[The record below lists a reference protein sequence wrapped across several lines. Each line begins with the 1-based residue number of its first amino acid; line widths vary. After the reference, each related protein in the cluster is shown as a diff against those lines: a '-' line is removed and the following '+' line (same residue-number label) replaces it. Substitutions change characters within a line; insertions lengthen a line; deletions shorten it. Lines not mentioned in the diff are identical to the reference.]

1 MPQVQVI
8 QPIQQQPKRL
18 RVAAYARVSSKSANQ
33 LNSMSVQVEY
43 YTDLIQKNPDWE
55 FAGVYADE
63 GISGTGDLDLPH
75 TPSMR
80 SRLLHVTNPRRTHS
94 TRISHHAQQANRKP
108 RADFHPRPA

>member
-1 MPQVQVI
+1 MSEERHSLFQNALLRKVRFNAFPQN
-8 QPIQQQPKRL
+8 
-18 RVAAYARVSSKSANQ
+18 KSF
-33 LNSMSVQVEY
+33 
-43 YTDLIQKNPDWE
+43 I
-55 FAGVYADE
+55 
-63 GISGTGDLDLPH
+63 TGDLDLPH